1 MPSHA
6 DIFWTSLASQ
16 FQQIFQL
23 SQQGADNSIA
33 RLRAQGFIHAG
44 ELLGLCQREQVQQ
57 LMEQQHFQVFG
68 CSIAQRNKTEAQRRQ
83 QALAC
88 QDYQY
93 FDEPALL
100 RQQR

>member
-1 MPSHA
+1 MQLTA
-6 DIFWTSLASQ
+6 DIFLSSLASQ
-16 FQQIFQL
+16 FRHIFQL
-23 SQQGADNSIA
+23 SQQGADNCIE

-57 LMEQQHFQVFG
+57 LMEQQHVQVFG
-68 CSIAQRNKTEAQRRQ
+68 CTIAQRHKTEAQRRQ
-83 QALAC
+83 QALAS